1 MSAGRRRLAI
11 ALLLPALLAGAVGC
25 GGDDEDEDEETTP
38 ALTAPAAT
46 ESAPATTAAPKTTS
60 EPIEKTKPPK
70 TGGTPSY
77 DPGKADTPENDV
89 PPPAGS
95 PQEAFERM
103 CEQNPSACG

>member
-1 MSAGRRRLAI
+1 VSSGRRRLAL
-11 ALLLPALLAGAVGC
+11 ALLLPALALGAAGC
-25 GGDDEDEDEETTP
+25 GDDDAEETTP
-38 ALTAPAAT
+38 SVTVPAAT
-46 ESAPATTAAPKTTS
+46 ETAPATTAAPTTTES
-60 EPIEKTKPPK
+60 STTTKPPK

-89 PPPAGS
+89 PPPPGS

>member
-1 MSAGRRRLAI
+1 MSTGRRRLAI
-11 ALLLPALLAGAVGC
+11 TLLLPALLAGSAGC
-25 GGDDEDEDEETTP
+25 GSDDEDGNEETIP
-38 ALTAPAAT
+38 AVTAPVTT
-46 ESAPATTAAPKTTS
+46 EPAPATTVAPTTTR
-60 EPIEKTKPPK
+60 EATTTTKPPK

>member
-11 ALLLPALLAGAVGC
+11 ALLLPTLIAGTVGC
-25 GGDDEDEDEETTP
+25 GDDEDGDEETTP
-38 ALTAPAAT
+38 AVTVPATT
-46 ESAPATTAAPKTTS
+46 ETAPATTAAPTTTS
-60 EPIEKTKPPK
+60 EPTEKTKPPK